1 MAITI
6 PYAEV
11 KAVQGFL
18 TYLNKNY
25 SKQIDPRDTFLIAA
39 VSAWFRQ
46 ESGGLS
52 RVIGNN
58 PFNIRNSPLQSSQRV
73 TSSNGRFSV
82 FSTMERGFA
91 AAAYLLMHGGFG
103 AGAKDQDVFG
113 YRLAINALKRGGNQ
127 GAVDFLAA
135 LAMSSWSATHY
146 GANAWLEA
154 YDPKKNN
161 LLRVYASIGGAQITN
176 PNQPKPKPRKPLP
189 TLARDFNYQVVVK
202 AYLDPWAVS
211 ALYKRRRK
219 GRSGS
224 TGNE

>member
-18 TYLNKNY
+18 TYLNKHY
-25 SKQIDPRDTFLIAA
+25 SKLIDPKDTFLIAA

-58 PFNIRNSPLQSSQRV
+58 PFNIRNSPLQSSQRK
-73 TSSNGRFSV
+73 TSSNGVFSV
-82 FSTMERGFA
+82 FATMEKGFA
-91 AAAYLLMHGGFG
+91 AAAYLLMHGGWG
-103 AGAKDQDVFG
+103 VKAKDSDLFK
-113 YRLAINALKRGGNQ
+113 YRLAINALKQGGNQ

-146 GANAWLEA
+146 GASTWLAA
-154 YDPKKNN
+154 YDAKKNH
-161 LLRVYASIGGAQITN
+161 LLRVYLSIGGVQAAN
-176 PNQPKPKPRKPLP
+176 PNVPKPKPRKPIPELP
-189 TLARDFNYQVVVK
+189 RDFNYQVVVRD
-202 AYLDPWAVS
+202 YLDPWAVS
-211 ALYKRRRK
+211 ALYKRRR
-219 GRSGS
+219 RSS
-224 TGNE
+224 SM